1 MLQLGHF
8 HLTHTPT
15 FNLKLIVSV
24 KVSSLCRIYSERPRG
39 HFESYNPRPGYLV
52 CKYKTIS
59 NIRNLVFLFPLIVSR
74 FTPLLKPKQSK
85 MIDIITWLNNIKKVA
100 TPNLQIK

>member
-1 MLQLGHF
+1 MPTQTQVPIEKCNYLTFLLLG
-8 HLTHTPT
+8 
-15 FNLKLIVSV
+15 
-24 KVSSLCRIYSERPRG
+24 SERPRG